1 MRTMC
6 VHCVLADGYEDSGQS
21 DNSRRWI
28 CFDDIPPAFALTATL

>member
-1 MRTMC
+1 MRTMW
-6 VHCVLADGYEDSGQS
+6 VRWVLADDHEDSDQS